1 MNSNNV
7 LELTKILEDA
17 LCGDTVRRQKAEAD
31 ITQLAE
37 ANFNLF
43 LLSLSMKISNE
54 SEPKPIRQISATIIK
69 NMITNPSYTPKW
81 YALLPEQKN
90 TIKNYIL
97 STLASSDSDI
107 RKAAGLSIAGIC
119 KVELPRKEWV
129 EIFEILR
136 GTSINNDISI
146 QLSSII
152 TLGYI
157 IQEISN
163 EVLNEMEV
171 AKLLDCFYNLLNKQ
185 VIQEELVYQTLLS
198 VESLLSF
205 ITS

>member
-1 MNSNNV
+1 MNSNSV

-81 YALLPEQKN
+81 YAILPEQKN
-90 TIKNYIL
+90 TIK
-97 STLASSDSDI
+97 
-107 RKAAGLSIAGIC
+107 K
-119 KVELPRKEWV
+119 KK
-129 EIFEILR
+129 
-136 GTSINNDISI
+136 
-146 QLSSII
+146 
-152 TLGYI
+152 YI
-157 IQEISN
+157 IFQSILYKQYNTKKS
-163 EVLNEMEV
+163 EVH
-171 AKLLDCFYNLLNKQ
+171 APTSASDCNCSSEPWQ
-185 VIQEELVYQTLLS
+185 RRRRASPRCQQ
-198 VESLLSF
+198 
-205 ITS
+205 

>member
-1 MNSNNV
+1 
-7 LELTKILEDA
+7 
-17 LCGDTVRRQKAEAD
+17 
-31 ITQLAE
+31 
-37 ANFNLF
+37 
-43 LLSLSMKISNE
+43 
-54 SEPKPIRQISATIIK
+54 
-69 NMITNPSYTPKW
+69 MITNPSYTPKW

-90 TIKNYIL
+90 TIKKYIL

-152 TLGYI
+152 TLGI
-157 IQEISN
+157 
-163 EVLNEMEV
+163 LPLP
-171 AKLLDCFYNLLNKQ
+171 LLAFNAL
-185 VIQEELVYQTLLS
+185 VIPFVS
-198 VESLLSF
+198 
-205 ITS
+205 